1 MIFSGN
7 GQRLLTFGH
16 FKNQKNFFHVFDVFD
31 VETGRLLAGFEESGF
46 YEGVNFSPDGKFIF
60 RGKQGPGFASE
71 GRLFDV
77 NTGTRVGQPMP
88 HRGRIGMAIFSPDGK
103 FVFTITK
110 EAREDKGFEGRL
122 WNVPRG
128 VPVGEPMPHREE
140 ITSAVFS
147 PDGKTILTGSLD
159 STARLWDVATAR
171 PVGPSLRCQG
181 KVRAVAFSSDGRFLL
196 TQTGPSAE
204 GLTRERA
211 GPPQEV
217 AEFINAFQLWDA
229 ATGQPLGEPV
239 PAPDAGVHFEGN
251 EVVGMTG
258 ATVCRWKAPAP
269 LEGDPERI
277 RLWIEVNS
285 AKALD
290 EGGATVE
297 LDANA
302 WQQRHDRLQ
311 QLGGPP

>member
-1 MIFSGN
+1 
-7 GQRLLTFGH
+7 
-16 FKNQKNFFHVFDVFD
+16 
-31 VETGRLLAGFEESGF
+31 
-46 YEGVNFSPDGKFIF
+46 
-60 RGKQGPGFASE
+60 
-71 GRLFDV
+71 
-77 NTGTRVGQPMP
+77 
-88 HRGRIGMAIFSPDGK
+88 MAIFSPDGK

-159 STARLWDVATAR
+159 STARLWDAATGR
-171 PVGPSLRCQG
+171 PVGPPLRCQG
-181 KVRAVAFSSDGRFLL
+181 RVRAVAFSGDGRILL
-196 TQTGPSAE
+196 TQTGSK
-204 GLTRERA
+204 RV
-211 GPPQEV
+211 GPPHNPYVGE
-217 AEFINAFQLWDA
+217 AFQFWEA

-285 AKALD
+285 GLALD
-290 EGGATVE
+290 AGGAIVE

-302 WQQRHDRLQ
+302 WQQRQDRLQ
-311 QLGGPP
+311 QLGGLP